1 MGKWGSSYSA
11 LPSHK
16 PPPPRPSFCNLTW
29 KTLAAETRQAKAEDR
44 VAPKMPAVIR
54 GAKADTML
62 MVCGNVG
69 GAELETLQG
78 IPSPQQAVV
87 LTSQPTLGVQ
97 QPGPRLIPGSS

>member
-1 MGKWGSSYSA
+1 MTHFTVA
-11 LPSHK
+11 RDPSQLF
-16 PPPPRPSFCNLTW
+16 PARTPAAPFRNLTW

-69 GAELETLQG
+69 
-78 IPSPQQAVV
+78 V
-87 LTSQPTLGVQ
+87 LN
-97 QPGPRLIPGSS
+97 